1 MKAILHQIQRIF
13 GGFLFTQKLIHQGV
27 KGSNKEEMMLTL
39 FGRLLERMLQS
50 SFQKLNRHRGRK
62 VEHLA
67 ASRDLAVVA
76 VVREFSLHQRF
87 AVINAARVFAN
98 GVLHIL
104 GKERLE
110 PKFTRLVRQIATE
123 SHRLVTR
130 EKSGKTMGANT
141 QVQML
146 ELDFCHLRFAIRTST
161 HVGEYSYFYIYI
173 MAKVVQITAE
183 NFETEVAQASENRA
197 VAVLFSSAEY
207 PDCAPYSQL
216 LGSLSTSM
224 DFTLGVVSCDERE
237 NMQLIQAF
245 RVRSVPEVHI
255 VEKGQIADVIQGVL
269 PEADLKK
276 RLEKFFISDEARFQM
291 ALEDAIAQKNFDQAL
306 PMLDE
311 ALAKTPDDKKLQL
324 LWAKASLG
332 MGDTEK
338 AKEVLAKFTE
348 ADDQYREAKSLLE
361 LLDFHAEAAKKD
373 VQGKEAIV
381 YHEACKLACAE
392 DFESALQAF
401 LNLYVEAPEWN
412 DGAAKKAMLTLFGVL
427 GPKHEL
433 TWKYRA
439 KLNTMMF
446 I

>member
-1 MKAILHQIQRIF
+1 M
-13 GGFLFTQKLIHQGV
+13 
-27 KGSNKEEMMLTL
+27 
-39 FGRLLERMLQS
+39 
-50 SFQKLNRHRGRK
+50 
-62 VEHLA
+62 
-67 ASRDLAVVA
+67 
-76 VVREFSLHQRF
+76 
-87 AVINAARVFAN
+87 
-98 GVLHIL
+98 
-104 GKERLE
+104 
-110 PKFTRLVRQIATE
+110 
-123 SHRLVTR
+123 
-130 EKSGKTMGANT
+130 
-141 QVQML
+141 
-146 ELDFCHLRFAIRTST
+146 
-161 HVGEYSYFYIYI
+161 
-173 MAKVVQITAE
+173 
-183 NFETEVAQASENRA
+183 
-197 VAVLFSSAEY
+197 
-207 PDCAPYSQL
+207 
-216 LGSLSTSM
+216 
-224 DFTLGVVSCDERE
+224 
-237 NMQLIQAF
+237 
-245 RVRSVPEVHI
+245 
-255 VEKGQIADVIQGVL
+255 

-276 RLEKFFISDEARFQM
+276 RLEKFFISDEARFQT

-338 AKEVLAKFTE
+338 AKAVLQKFNE
-348 ADDQYREAKSLLE
+348 GDDQYREAKSLLE

-392 DFESALQAF
+392 EFESALQAF
-401 LNLYVEAPEWN
+401 LNLFVEAPEWN

>member
-1 MKAILHQIQRIF
+1 
-13 GGFLFTQKLIHQGV
+13 
-27 KGSNKEEMMLTL
+27 
-39 FGRLLERMLQS
+39 
-50 SFQKLNRHRGRK
+50 
-62 VEHLA
+62 
-67 ASRDLAVVA
+67 
-76 VVREFSLHQRF
+76 
-87 AVINAARVFAN
+87 
-98 GVLHIL
+98 
-104 GKERLE
+104 
-110 PKFTRLVRQIATE
+110 
-123 SHRLVTR
+123 
-130 EKSGKTMGANT
+130 
-141 QVQML
+141 
-146 ELDFCHLRFAIRTST
+146 
-161 HVGEYSYFYIYI
+161 
-173 MAKVVQITAE
+173 MAKVVQVSIE
-183 NFETEVAQASENRA
+183 NFEAEVIQASETRA

-216 LGSLSTSM
+216 LGQLSTSM

-237 NMQLIQAF
+237 NMQLIQMF
-245 RVRSVPEVHI
+245 RVQSVPEVH
-255 VEKGQIADVIQGVL
+255 VVDKGQIADVIQGVL

-276 RLEKFFISDEARFQM
+276 RLEKYYVSEEARLQI

-306 PMLDE
+306 PMLEE
-311 ALAKTPDDKKLQL
+311 ALSKTPDDKKLQL

-338 AKEVLAKFTE
+338 AKTVLSKFTE

-361 LLDFHAEAAKKD
+361 RLDFHAEAARKD

-381 YHEACKLACAE
+381 YHEACKLAAGE

-412 DGAAKKAMLTLFGVL
+412 DGAARKSMLTLFGVL

-439 KLNTMMF
+439 KLNTLMF

>member
-1 MKAILHQIQRIF
+1 
-13 GGFLFTQKLIHQGV
+13 
-27 KGSNKEEMMLTL
+27 
-39 FGRLLERMLQS
+39 
-50 SFQKLNRHRGRK
+50 
-62 VEHLA
+62 
-67 ASRDLAVVA
+67 
-76 VVREFSLHQRF
+76 
-87 AVINAARVFAN
+87 
-98 GVLHIL
+98 
-104 GKERLE
+104 
-110 PKFTRLVRQIATE
+110 
-123 SHRLVTR
+123 
-130 EKSGKTMGANT
+130 
-141 QVQML
+141 
-146 ELDFCHLRFAIRTST
+146 
-161 HVGEYSYFYIYI
+161 

-183 NFETEVAQASENRA
+183 NFETEVIQASETRA

-207 PDCAPYSQL
+207 PDCGPYSQL
-216 LGSLSTSM
+216 MGQLSTSM

-245 RVRSVPEVHI
+245 RVQSVPEVH
-255 VEKGQIADVIQGVL
+255 VVDKGQIADVIAGVL

-276 RLEKFFISDEARFQM
+276 RLEKFFISDEARFQT

-338 AKEVLAKFTE
+338 AKAVLQKFNE
-348 ADDQYREAKSLLE
+348 GDDQYREAKSLLE

-392 DFESALQAF
+392 EFESALQAF
-401 LNLYVEAPEWN
+401 LNLFVEAPEWN

>member
-1 MKAILHQIQRIF
+1 MRRPWRDYNSSKARSAVPIAQR
-13 GGFLFTQKLIHQGV
+13 
-27 KGSNKEEMMLTL
+27 
-39 FGRLLERMLQS
+39 
-50 SFQKLNRHRGRK
+50 
-62 VEHLA
+62 
-67 ASRDLAVVA
+67 
-76 VVREFSLHQRF
+76 
-87 AVINAARVFAN
+87 
-98 GVLHIL
+98 
-104 GKERLE
+104 GKAPNPYLSI
-110 PKFTRLVRQIATE
+110 FTR
-123 SHRLVTR
+123 
-130 EKSGKTMGANT
+130 
-141 QVQML
+141 
-146 ELDFCHLRFAIRTST
+146 
-161 HVGEYSYFYIYI
+161 

-183 NFETEVAQASENRA
+183 NFEEEVIKASETRA
-197 VAVLFSSAEY
+197 VAILFSSAEY

-216 LGSLSTSM
+216 VGQLSTSM
-224 DFTLGVVSCDERE
+224 DFTLGVVSCDDRE
-237 NMQLIQAF
+237 NMRLIQMF
-245 RVRSVPEVHI
+245 RVQSVPEIHV
-255 VEKGQIADVIQGVL
+255 VDKGQIADVIQGVL

-276 RLEKFFISDEARFQM
+276 RLEKFYVSEEARFQT

-311 ALAKTPDDKKLQL
+311 ALAKNPNDKKLQL

-332 MGDTEK
+332 LGDTAK
-338 AKEVLAKFTE
+338 AKDILSKFVE
-348 ADDQYREAKSLLE
+348 SDDQYREAKSLLE
-361 LLDFHAEAAKKD
+361 LLDFHAEVAKKD

>member
-1 MKAILHQIQRIF
+1 MRRPWCDYNSSKARSAVPIPQRGKAPSSYLSIF
-13 GGFLFTQKLIHQGV
+13 
-27 KGSNKEEMMLTL
+27 
-39 FGRLLERMLQS
+39 
-50 SFQKLNRHRGRK
+50 
-62 VEHLA
+62 
-67 ASRDLAVVA
+67 
-76 VVREFSLHQRF
+76 
-87 AVINAARVFAN
+87 
-98 GVLHIL
+98 
-104 GKERLE
+104 
-110 PKFTRLVRQIATE
+110 
-123 SHRLVTR
+123 
-130 EKSGKTMGANT
+130 
-141 QVQML
+141 
-146 ELDFCHLRFAIRTST
+146 TS
-161 HVGEYSYFYIYI
+161 
-173 MAKVVQITAE
+173 MAKVVQINAE
-183 NFETEVAQASENRA
+183 NFEAEVIQASETRA
-197 VAVLFSSAEY
+197 VAILFSSAEY

-216 LGSLSTSM
+216 AGQLSTSM
-224 DFTLGVVSCDERE
+224 DFTLGVVSCDDRE
-237 NMQLIQAF
+237 NMRLIQMF
-245 RVRSVPEVHI
+245 RVQSVPEIHV
-255 VEKGQIADVIQGVL
+255 VDKGQIADVIQGVL

-276 RLEKFFISDEARFQM
+276 RLEKFYVSEEARFQT

-311 ALAKTPDDKKLQL
+311 ALAKNPNDKKLQL

-332 MGDTEK
+332 LGDTAK
-338 AKEVLAKFTE
+338 AKDILSKFVE
-348 ADDQYREAKSLLE
+348 SDDQYREAKSLLE
-361 LLDFHAEAAKKD
+361 LLDFHAEVAKKD

>member
-1 MKAILHQIQRIF
+1 
-13 GGFLFTQKLIHQGV
+13 
-27 KGSNKEEMMLTL
+27 
-39 FGRLLERMLQS
+39 
-50 SFQKLNRHRGRK
+50 
-62 VEHLA
+62 
-67 ASRDLAVVA
+67 
-76 VVREFSLHQRF
+76 
-87 AVINAARVFAN
+87 
-98 GVLHIL
+98 
-104 GKERLE
+104 
-110 PKFTRLVRQIATE
+110 
-123 SHRLVTR
+123 
-130 EKSGKTMGANT
+130 
-141 QVQML
+141 
-146 ELDFCHLRFAIRTST
+146 
-161 HVGEYSYFYIYI
+161 

-183 NFETEVAQASENRA
+183 NFETEVAQASETRA

-216 LGSLSTSM
+216 LGALSTSM

-276 RLEKFFISDEARFQM
+276 RLEKFFVSDEARFQM
-291 ALEDAIAQKNFDQAL
+291 ALEDA
-306 PMLDE
+306 
-311 ALAKTPDDKKLQL
+311 
-324 LWAKASLG
+324 AKASLG

-338 AKEVLAKFTE
+338 AKSVLTKFTE

>member
-1 MKAILHQIQRIF
+1 
-13 GGFLFTQKLIHQGV
+13 
-27 KGSNKEEMMLTL
+27 
-39 FGRLLERMLQS
+39 
-50 SFQKLNRHRGRK
+50 
-62 VEHLA
+62 
-67 ASRDLAVVA
+67 
-76 VVREFSLHQRF
+76 
-87 AVINAARVFAN
+87 
-98 GVLHIL
+98 
-104 GKERLE
+104 
-110 PKFTRLVRQIATE
+110 
-123 SHRLVTR
+123 
-130 EKSGKTMGANT
+130 
-141 QVQML
+141 
-146 ELDFCHLRFAIRTST
+146 
-161 HVGEYSYFYIYI
+161 

-183 NFETEVAQASENRA
+183 NFETEVIQASETRA

-224 DFTLGVVSCDERE
+224 DFTLGVVSCDDRE
-237 NMQLIQAF
+237 NMRLIQAF
-245 RVRSVPEVHI
+245 RVQSVPEVH
-255 VEKGQIADVIQGVL
+255 VVSKGEIGDVIQGVL

-276 RLEKFFISDEARFQM
+276 RLEKFFVSDEARM
-291 ALEDAIAQKNFDQAL
+291 MMEIEEAIAQKNFDEAL
-306 PMLDE
+306 PALDA
-311 ALAKTPDDKKLQL
+311 ALKNAPDNKKLQL

-332 MGDTEK
+332 LGDTEK
-338 AKEVLAKFTE
+338 AKEILKKFTE

-373 VQGKEAIV
+373 VQGKEAVV
-381 YHEACKLACAE
+381 YQQACILAAGE
-392 DFESALQAF
+392 QFEEALQAF

>member
-1 MKAILHQIQRIF
+1 MRRPWRDYNSSKARSAVPIAQR
-13 GGFLFTQKLIHQGV
+13 
-27 KGSNKEEMMLTL
+27 
-39 FGRLLERMLQS
+39 
-50 SFQKLNRHRGRK
+50 
-62 VEHLA
+62 
-67 ASRDLAVVA
+67 
-76 VVREFSLHQRF
+76 
-87 AVINAARVFAN
+87 
-98 GVLHIL
+98 
-104 GKERLE
+104 GKAPSPYLSI
-110 PKFTRLVRQIATE
+110 FTR
-123 SHRLVTR
+123 
-130 EKSGKTMGANT
+130 
-141 QVQML
+141 
-146 ELDFCHLRFAIRTST
+146 
-161 HVGEYSYFYIYI
+161 

-183 NFETEVAQASENRA
+183 NFEEEVIKASETRA
-197 VAVLFSSAEY
+197 VAILFSSAEY

-216 LGSLSTSM
+216 VGQLSTSM
-224 DFTLGVVSCDERE
+224 DFTLGVVSCDDRE
-237 NMQLIQAF
+237 NMRLIQMF
-245 RVRSVPEVHI
+245 RVQSVPEIHV
-255 VEKGQIADVIQGVL
+255 VDKGQIADVIQGVL

-276 RLEKFFISDEARFQM
+276 RLEKFYVSEEARFQT

-311 ALAKTPDDKKLQL
+311 ALAKNPNDKKLQL

-332 MGDTEK
+332 LGDTAK
-338 AKEVLAKFTE
+338 AKDILSKFVE
-348 ADDQYREAKSLLE
+348 SDDQYREAKSLLE
-361 LLDFHAEAAKKD
+361 LLDFHAEVAKKD